1 MNYTEN
7 YSLPQWEDT
16 DRVTRESVNGA
27 MAAVDSAI
35 AGASPWVKLLDV
47 TLGADTTRY
56 DLDVSG
62 IDLTQYA
69 MVYIRPWLTS
79 SSTNTC
85 PFYCNGQVGSHYQSR
100 SATRSDAGSVG
111 VLNAGDEAEIR
122 IFGNETR
129 VHFYT
134 VSHLMVGSV
143 EQEPVSP
150 NPSVATGTT
159 LRTIN
164 FIPSS
169 NYTLKAGSR
178 IVVYGLKK

>member
-16 DRVTRESVNGA
+16 DAVKREDVNGA
-27 MAAVDSAI
+27 MSSIDSAI
-35 AGASPWVKLLDV
+35 ANASPWVKLLDV
-47 TLGADTTRY
+47 TLDADTARY

-85 PFYCNGQVGSHYQSR
+85 PFYCNGQVGSYYQSR
-100 SATRSDAGSVG
+100 SATRSDAGSVA
-111 VLNAGDEAEIR
+111 VLNAGGEAEIR
-122 IFGNETR
+122 VLGNETR
-129 VHFYT
+129 VQFYT
-134 VSHLMVGSV
+134 ESHGMTGSADLI
-143 EQEPVSP
+143 PSTP
-150 NPSVATGTT
+150 DPSVATGTT